1 MVLEFLVDE
10 GLTESQK
17 SLQRALSRLPRH
29 PADMMDVGRVR
40 SGLAEVLA
48 LLNYEPANAPVR
60 GLDGPVAQ
68 GIDGRVVA
76 GRNGF
81 DVIHL
86 QLPRLRASVERP
98 AVERATRNHPQS
110 LVVATSIDPSDEG
123 AWHFI
128 NVKEAGQGRK
138 VLRRAVI
145 EPPFV
150 GRTVLQTLSACLVE
164 KTQAALHIALAHE
177 RAFDVEPVSREFFAG
192 YRSAFDKAMAL
203 VEGIDD
209 LEQRKLFCQTLFNRL
224 MFIAFVQRKG
234 WLKLDSRQDYLSALW
249 DVYQHDASPDKNF
262 YRDRLELLFFAGLNT
277 PNEVDVIGINRGGFL
292 RTVIGEV
299 PYLNGG
305 LFAEDDRAIQ
315 ATVPDDAI
323 NPILNGLF
331 KRFNFTVTESTPLDI
346 EVAVDPEM
354 LGRVFEELVTG
365 RHETGSYYTPKPVV
379 SFMCREALKG
389 YLETLL
395 PEESRTGIVEFV
407 EERDPSRLR
416 DPEAVLDT
424 LRRVRVCDPACGS
437 GAYLLGMLHELLDLR
452 SCLFAARNLDP
463 ISAYERKLE
472 IIENNLYG
480 VDVDPFAV
488 NIARLRL
495 WLSLAV
501 DFEGENPL
509 PLPNLDFKIESGDS
523 LTAPNPEGLGQQAFR
538 GELIQQYREAKADF
552 MTAHGGAKL
561 ELAQRIDTL
570 KQEILT
576 WTHGGRP
583 VSGFDWPVEFAE
595 VFSDGGFDIVLA
607 NPPYVRADAQFKH
620 LRADEQMRQAAIGEW
635 KAYRSTLLKSGVYQT
650 LYEKWDLYI
659 PFLERAHELLR
670 PGGRMVF
677 IISDA
682 YNAAKYARKSHE
694 FFVEEARIERIDFCT
709 DIPLFEAG
717 VSNTIVHFAK
727 APCDASHQP
736 VRVRRWGQRPDDFDR
751 NAEVQPTTEQTEF
764 GPAVFKLDA
773 SHALDVVSSVPL
785 GQVCYISY
793 GVAASSDEK
802 LHKGEFVTA
811 DVVSDVQDRAHPKR
825 YVEGKDILR
834 WYIPR
839 ERYLEWGTD
848 RAPAKF
854 RRQTFAELHE
864 APEKLLAA
872 RITGN
877 RVAVAYDDRQRYSN
891 HTAVTFVAW
900 HHLSG
905 VRNTSI
911 RKRARY
917 RDEGPAR
924 TPTPLR
930 EEFEETSPRFSLK
943 YILAIMNS
951 RWAKVW
957 IASKRRGKLD
967 VYPDDW
973 KSLPIPLATAE
984 HQTAI
989 ALLVDQALELYARH
1003 AHPLP
1008 SAAQTRLRELEEE
1021 IDRRVEALYSP

>member
-1 MVLEFLVDE
+1 MAEV
-10 GLTESQK
+10 T
-17 SLQRALSRLPRH
+17 
-29 PADMMDVGRVR
+29 RVR
-40 SGLAEVLA
+40 TGLAGVLA
-48 LLNYEPANAPVR
+48 LLNYERADAPAR
-60 GLDGPVAQ
+60 GLDGSLAQ
-68 GIDGRVVA
+68 EIDARVVA
-76 GRNGF
+76 KRNGF
-81 DVIHL
+81 DIIHL
-86 QLPRLRASVERP
+86 HLPRLRASVERP
-98 AVERATRNHPQS
+98 AVERVIRQHPQCM
-110 LVVATSIDPSDEG
+110 VVATSRDVADEG

-138 VLRRAVI
+138 VLRRAVV

-150 GRTVLQTLSACLVE
+150 GRTVLETLSQCGVKGADE
-164 KTQAALHIALAHE
+164 ALNIQIAHE
-177 RAFDVEPVSREFFAG
+177 HAFNVEPVSRRFFAEYG
-192 YRSAFDKAMAL
+192 LAFDRAMGL
-203 VEGIDD
+203 IKGVESV
-209 LEQRKLFCQTLFNRL
+209 EQRKLFCQTLFNRL
-224 MFIAFVQRKG
+224 MFIAFVQKKG
-234 WLKLDSRQDYLSALW
+234 WLKLDSHQDYLSALW
-249 DVYQHDASPDKNF
+249 DVYQRDASPDKNF

-292 RTVIGEV
+292 KTVIGEV

-305 LFAEDDRAIQ
+305 LFAEDDRAVQ
-315 ATVPDDAI
+315 ATVPDDAV

-389 YLETLL
+389 YLATLL
-395 PEESRTGIVEFV
+395 PDESRAGIVEFV
-407 EERDPSRLR
+407 EERDPSHLR

-501 DFEGENPL
+501 DFEGRTPL

-523 LTAPNPEGLGQQAFR
+523 LTAPNPEGLGQRAFR

-561 ELAQRIDTL
+561 ELAERIATL

-583 VSGFDWPVEFAE
+583 VRGFDWPVEFAE

-650 LYEKWDLYI
+650 LYEKWDLFI

-694 FFVEEARIERIDFCT
+694 FFVANSQVARVDFCS
-709 DIPLFEAG
+709 DIPLFQAG
-717 VSNTIVHFAK
+717 IANTIVHFVK
-727 APCDASHQP
+727 ATPGPSDTP
-736 VRVRRWGQRPDDFDR
+736 TRVRRWGEKPEDFDL
-751 NAEVQPTTEQTEF
+751 NADVLPSAPQGVLGSDLFRSDSTGAPQSSTGTLTLGGLFYVSVGMVLNADERRVQGAFTTGDLLSDVEDKTHSKRF
-764 GPAVFKLDA
+764 VLGK
-773 SHALDVVSSVPL
+773 DVV
-785 GQVCYISY
+785 
-793 GVAASSDEK
+793 K
-802 LHKGEFVTA
+802 
-811 DVVSDVQDRAHPKR
+811 
-825 YVEGKDILR
+825 
-834 WYIPR
+834 WWPR
-839 ERYLEWGTD
+839 RVRFLEWGTR
-848 RAPAKF
+848 RAPGKF
-854 RRQTFAELHE
+854 RRATFPELHN
-864 APEKLLAA
+864 AKEKL
-872 RITGN
+872 
-877 RVAVAYDDRQRYSN
+877 VAVRTPGTKPKAIYDTDRLHFDASC
-891 HTAVTFVAW
+891 VGLVPW
-900 HHLSG
+900 HYLAG
-905 VRNTSI
+905 VRNKSI
-911 RKRARY
+911 AKAARY
-917 RDEGPAR
+917 RDEVQLQHEHGAPC
-924 TPTPLR
+924 R
-930 EEFEETSPRFSLK
+930 EDLEEQSQRFDPRYL
-943 YILAIMNS
+943 LAIMNS
-951 RWAKVW
+951 TFAERWLL
-957 IASKRRGKLD
+957 SKRRSNKHI
-967 VYPDDW
+967 YPDDW
-973 KSLPIPLATAE
+973 KKLPIATATAE
-984 HQTAI
+984 QQAAI
-989 ALLVDQALELYARH
+989 TLLVDQVLELYAQH
-1003 AHPLP
+1003 GHPLP
-1008 SAAQTRLRELEEE
+1008 PAGQMRLRELEEE
-1021 IDRRVEALYSP
+1021 TDRRVEALYSL

>member
-1 MVLEFLVDE
+1 M
-10 GLTESQK
+10 
-17 SLQRALSRLPRH
+17 
-29 PADMMDVGRVR
+29 
-40 SGLAEVLA
+40 
-48 LLNYEPANAPVR
+48 
-60 GLDGPVAQ
+60 
-68 GIDGRVVA
+68 
-76 GRNGF
+76 
-81 DVIHL
+81 
-86 QLPRLRASVERP
+86 
-98 AVERATRNHPQS
+98 
-110 LVVATSIDPSDEG
+110 VVATSRDVSDEG

-128 NVKEAGQGRK
+128 NVKEARQGRE
-138 VLRRAVI
+138 VLRRAVV

-150 GRTVLQTLSACLVE
+150 GRTVLDTLSQCRAE
-164 KTQAALHIALAHE
+164 GTEAALDVQIGHE
-177 RAFDVEPVSREFFAG
+177 HAFDVEPVSQKFFAE
-192 YRSAFDKAMAL
+192 YRLAFDRAMNL
-203 VEGIDD
+203 VGGMEDT
-209 LEQRKLFCQTLFNRL
+209 ERRKLFCQTLFNRL
-224 MFIAFVQRKG
+224 MFVAFVQRKG
-234 WLKLDSRQDYLSALW
+234 WLKLDSQKDYLSALW
-249 DVYQHDASPDKNF
+249 AAYQRDASPDANF

-292 RTVIGEV
+292 KTVIGEV

-395 PEESRTGIVEFV
+395 PEESGTVISEFV

-416 DPEAVLDT
+416 DPEVALDT

-452 SCLFAARNLDP
+452 SCLFAARHLDP

-501 DFEGENPL
+501 DFEGGTPL
-509 PLPNLDFKIESGDS
+509 PLPNLDFKIECGDS

-561 ELAQRIDTL
+561 GLGERIATL

-576 WTHGGRP
+576 WTHGGRA
-583 VSGFDWPVEFAE
+583 VRGFDWPVEFAE

-620 LRADEQMRQAAIGEW
+620 LRDERARQAAISEW
-635 KAYRSTLLKSGVYQT
+635 KAYRSALLNSGVYQT
-650 LYEKWDLYI
+650 LYEKWDLYL

-694 FFVEEARIERIDFCT
+694 FFVKEARIERIDFCT

-736 VRVRRWGQRPDDFDR
+736 VRVRRWGQGPDDFDR
-751 NAEVQPTTEQTEF
+751 NAEVQPTTEQTEL

-773 SHALDVVSSVPL
+773 SDALDAVSSVPL

-834 WYIPR
+834 WYVPG
-839 ERYLEWGTD
+839 ERYLEWGTE

-917 RDEGPAR
+917 RDEGQPK

-930 EEFEETSPRFSLK
+930 EDLEEASRRFSLK

-951 RWAKVW
+951 KWAKVW
-957 IASKRRGKLD
+957 IATKRRGKLD

-989 ALLVDQALELYARH
+989 ALLVDQVLELYAKH
-1003 AHPLP
+1003 GHPLP
-1008 SAAQTRLRELEEE
+1008 PAGQMRLRELEEE
-1021 IDRRVEALYSP
+1021 ADRRVEALYSL